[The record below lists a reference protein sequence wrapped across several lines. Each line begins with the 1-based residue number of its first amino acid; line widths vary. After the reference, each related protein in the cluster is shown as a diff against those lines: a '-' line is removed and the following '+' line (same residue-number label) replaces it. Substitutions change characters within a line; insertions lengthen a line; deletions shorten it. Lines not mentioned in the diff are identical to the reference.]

1 MSLSDMQVR
10 ASPFCGQSQAV
21 KRNDAKGKLAPK
33 LQSSANVIG
42 VISVR

>member
-1 MSLSDMQVR
+1 MRVR
-10 ASPFCGQSQAV
+10 ASPFCGQRQAV